1 MSLATGSIAGRVFDA
16 GGNPVA
22 GATVA
27 IASSSQPHRDIAAI
41 TTGDGVF
48 RLGGLRPGAYV
59 LEGRHGTS
67 RGGAHVKVG
76 VGVPTDVEI
85 RLA

>member
-1 MSLATGSIAGRVFDA
+1 MSPVTGSIAGRVVDA
-16 GGNPVA
+16 ARNSVS

-27 IASSSQPHRDIAAI
+27 VTSSSQPHRDIAAI

-48 RLGGLRPGAYV
+48 RMGGMRPGSYV
-59 LEGRHGTS
+59 LEARKGTS
-67 RGGAHVKVG
+67 IGGAHVDVAAG
-76 VGVPTDVEI
+76 PPTNVEI